1 MNKDRSGHNV
11 RVNTAVHPS
20 RDRSNLSNSENSSLE
35 PRRNGFKSVPPPIR
49 AGSSEL
55 QRESAKSQSPAG
67 GLEPPRS
74 NTPKTSSKKSFVGAV
89 RCYGCSTQKIKC
101 RLRW

>member
-67 GLEPPRS
+67 GLEPDFGRIQSQNRRS
-74 NTPKTSSKKSFVGAV
+74 NESSASRRQRISAP
-89 RCYGCSTQKIKC
+89 Q
-101 RLRW
+101 